1 MPTPHSHDGFEETI
15 YGLEGVS
22 TSTTAGEVDCEAGAA
37 PSQLDGSGRLS
48 RVVPTE
54 SQRRSGSADVQ
65 VAPALCVKQA
75 ALRKEDRKTSRL
87 GSAGFRPLFDRVEP
101 PQNPRHTL
109 RHHQLAERSPVAFG
123 DGIDPDVSY
132 LR

>member
-48 RVVPTE
+48 RFVRSVGVAGEWRCATE
-54 SQRRSGSADVQ
+54 I
-65 VAPALCVKQA
+65 ALWRWCLGAGCARGQGIPDKLA
-75 ALRKEDRKTSRL
+75 TMWNALAR
-87 GSAGFRPLFDRVEP
+87 
-101 PQNPRHTL
+101 
-109 RHHQLAERSPVAFG
+109 ERN
-123 DGIDPDVSY
+123 
-132 LR
+132 RE